1 MAVER
6 EPGMK
11 RTPMTDERE
20 RQTVWLTI
28 AEAAD
33 VMRLGRNKLYQLV
46 AEGVIPHR
54 RLGRSIHIHRDIAEH
69 WTPDEVEPAK
79 AIKPVMYREARR

>member
-1 MAVER
+1 ML
-6 EPGMK
+6 
-11 RTPMTDERE
+11 DERE

-28 AEAAD
+28 TEAAD

-54 RLGRSIHIHRDIAEH
+54 RLGRSIHIHRDVAER
-69 WTPDEVEPAK
+69 WTPDQVEPARATK
-79 AIKPVMYREARR
+79 AVSYREAVR